1 MITLDDLK
9 AAIAECKGER
19 NPNANTCFKLA
30 AYYIIMREEYGD
42 SFPDKQSYSFA
53 SAPVDSP
60 EEEKVDYYSES
71 EFGQAIQGKKT
82 SAVLEVV
89 DELITILQAVQ
100 PQMYNG
106 VMRKLSEL

>member
-1 MITLDDLK
+1 MITLEDLK

-53 SAPVDSP
+53 AAPADNP
-60 EEEKVDYYSES
+60 EEEKVDYYSKS
-71 EFGQAIQGKKT
+71 EFGQVIQGKET
-82 SAVLEVV
+82 ASVLEVV
-89 DELITILQAVQ
+89 DELITILEAVQ
-100 PQMYNG
+100 PQIYNG
-106 VMRKLSEL
+106 VMRKLSEI

>member
-30 AYYIIMREEYGD
+30 AYYIIMREEYGEQ
-42 SFPDKQSYSFA
+42 PSYSYA
-53 SAPVDSP
+53 PAPVSP
-60 EEEKVDYYSES
+60 VEEKVDYYSDT
-71 EFGQAIQGKKT
+71 EFGQAIQGKNIA
-82 SAVLEVV
+82 SVLEVI

-100 PQMYNG
+100 PKMYNG
-106 VMRKLSEL
+106 VMRKLSEI